1 MLAMR
6 VKRPLVGSSI
16 RWISSI
22 DNGGIGSGSGSGDRN
37 AEMKSV
43 IDALWR
49 NKESSLEPSLGDTTN
64 SPQTLP
70 RYDLLKTKEEIMREV
85 LSQRENRASKPYDGL
100 LVQYKKARNVFS
112 FFKEGIMNVWRVH
125 RELGKSIYNGQR
137 YLIDYYTRTGNGN
150 GNGKGNGKYVVRR
163 RDYRQ
168 IVEDVAVRVQLMR
181 TEYTNGSRTLAKLL
195 DSDETEIKLSR
206 REFVELGRDASN
218 WRKLPI
224 FGLLFLILEEM
235 SLPLLY
241 VFPGMIPSTCVL
253 PGRLEKRYLAHR
265 NASLKKLTAIRGTNI
280 EEAAKYVQQ
289 VAMGTVSAY
298 SVPGGE
304 ITYVGGVLG
313 CGTSIGEVAFHV
325 RRLSAYDFFLLRAR
339 DVLSGPEAVH
349 GLRERG
355 FVEAL
360 SGSGKLADAEAQE
373 LLRKWLSARFVK

>member
-22 DNGGIGSGSGSGDRN
+22 DNGGIGNGSGSGGRN

-49 NKESSLEPSLGDTTN
+49 NKESSLESSLGETTN
-64 SPQTLP
+64 SLQTLP
-70 RYDLLKTKEEIMREV
+70 RYDLLKSKEEIIREV

-125 RELGKSIYNGQR
+125 RELGKNIYNGQR
-137 YLIDYYTRTGNGN
+137 YLIDYYSRTGNDN
-150 GNGKGNGKYVVRR
+150 GNGNGKYVVRR
-163 RDYRQ
+163 SDYAQ

-181 TEYTNGSRTLAKLL
+181 TEYMNGSRTLAKLL

-206 REFVELGRDASN
+206 REFVELGRDAVN

-265 NASLKKLTAIRGTNI
+265 NASLKRLSAIRGTNI

-289 VAMGTVSAY
+289 VAMGTVSVY
-298 SVPGGE
+298 SVPRGE
-304 ITYVGGVLG
+304 IAYVGGVFG
-313 CGTSIGEVAFHV
+313 CGTSIREVAFHV
-325 RRLSAYDFFLLRAR
+325 RRLSADDFLLLRAR
-339 DVLSGPEAVH
+339 DVLSLPEAVH
-349 GLRERG
+349 GLCERG

-360 SGSGKLADAEAQE
+360 SGSGKLAEAEAQE